1 MPTVGAAR
9 LGHPHWRQDRVK
21 TGQGSVSG
29 GAAAPPRVCDERMEL
44 SSALWL
50 VLAGALIVYLLVALV
65 LADRF

>member
-1 MPTVGAAR
+1 M
-9 LGHPHWRQDRVK
+9 DI
-21 TGQGSVSG
+21 
-29 GAAAPPRVCDERMEL
+29 

>member
-1 MPTVGAAR
+1 
-9 LGHPHWRQDRVK
+9 
-21 TGQGSVSG
+21 
-29 GAAAPPRVCDERMEL
+29 MEL